1 MLTGCHI
8 EDDGSVSRWRV
19 ENSWGDDK
27 GEKGYI
33 LMSTDW
39 FKAGIKRYKTTIKI
53 WICCVQ
59 IFKFFGFWVVKL
71 IYCYLPSYYRQFSTN
86 LKIKIT
92 KWIPVLFFPG
102 LPPLEA
108 NKTRFNLIIFHYNIR
123 GKLNNMMMLLH
134 CYCIFSDRFIPCYPR
149 SLYLK

>member
-59 IFKFFGFWVVKL
+59 IFRILSCKVDL
-71 IYCYLPSYYRQFSTN
+71 L
-86 LKIKIT
+86 
-92 KWIPVLFFPG
+92 LFTI
-102 LPPLEA
+102 LLQ
-108 NKTRFNLIIFHYNIR
+108 TIFHE
-123 GKLNNMMMLLH
+123 
-134 CYCIFSDRFIPCYPR
+134 S
-149 SLYLK
+149 